1 LREEHVGP
9 ESVSSSTR
17 YEALNE
23 QILAARG
30 EDLRIAIDGVDRLV
44 VHADTVAH
52 EAACTSAQFHVQ
64 VAPERFASYWNA
76 AQAAAAVQV
85 AIGANSPLLY
95 GRRLWAETRVP
106 LFEQAVDPRP
116 PELKAQGVR
125 PRVWFG
131 ERWIDSVY
139 ELFEE
144 NARYFPALLPECA
157 QEDPLAVLDEGGVPR
172 LAELTLHNGTVY
184 RWNRP
189 VYSVDNGV
197 AHLRVENRVLPA
209 GPTVDDT
216 VANGAFFFGLVRGL
230 AAQERPVWA
239 DLDFEDARANFRL
252 AARHGLNASLIWPG
266 HGDISVIDLVLN
278 TLLPIAAD
286 GLDQWDV
293 SPAERDR
300 VLAIIEGRCIR
311 RRNGASWQVD
321 CLAQQEDAGHD
332 RASALHE
339 LTRRYHAHM
348 HTGEPVH
355 TWPLT

>member
-1 LREEHVGP
+1 VGP
-9 ESVSSSTR
+9 ESVSSTTR
-17 YEALNE
+17 YDALNE

-30 EDLRIAIDGVDRLV
+30 KELRIVIDGVDRLV
-44 VHADTVAH
+44 MHADTVAH

-64 VAPERFASYWNA
+64 VAPERFAGYWNA

-85 AIGANSPLLY
+85 AVGANSPLLY
-95 GRRLWAETRVP
+95 GHRLWAETRVP

-116 PELKAQGVR
+116 PELKVQGVR

-139 ELFEE
+139 DLFEE
-144 NARYFPALLPECA
+144 NTRYFPPLLPECA
-157 QEDPLAVLDEGGVPR
+157 EEEPLVVLHEGGVPS
-172 LAELTLHNGTVY
+172 LSELTLHNGTVY

-189 VYSVDNGV
+189 VYSISNGV

-230 AAQERPVWA
+230 AAQERSVWA
-239 DLDFEDARANFRL
+239 DLDFQDARANFRS
-252 AARHGLNASLIWPG
+252 AARHGLDASLIWPG
-266 HGDISVIDLVLN
+266 LGEVSVIDLVLN

-286 GLDQWDV
+286 GLDRWDV
-293 SPAERDR
+293 SPDERDR
-300 VLAIIEGRCIR
+300 VLAIIEGRCTR
-311 RRNGASWQVD
+311 RRNGASWQLN
-321 CLAQQEDAGHD
+321 CLARQEDAGHD

-339 LTRRYHAHM
+339 LTRRYHANM